1 MSTSTDWS
9 ITSLGKIILRW
20 YFLTWLTVVNAVVTL
35 IMTSVLRIIYK
46 GYDALGSVLIALSVK
61 YPKEKVVLPPIG
73 DRKLLLMSASDIADM
88 IRNRKV
94 TSEEVV
100 RLFIGRIQEVNS
112 HINGLVDE
120 RFEIAID
127 EARKVDRLIQ
137 SGEFDEMELKDKF
150 PLLGVPFTIKD
161 SFCVAGLRHTA
172 GLYYRKDIIA
182 PQDADAVK
190 LLKRVGAI
198 PIGVTN
204 VPELCMWWESVNT
217 VYGRSRNPYD
227 TRHITGGSS
236 GGEAAV
242 QGACG
247 SAFGIGS
254 DIAGSIRMPSFF
266 CGIFGHKPSTGLI
279 SNWGQQPEVK
289 GRLAEFLTTGPM
301 VRHAKD
307 LRLIFDLLIGENV
320 QKINKVPE
328 KNQIRILF
336 MEDDGGSPLA
346 SPVDPEMKDALRKA
360 VQHLEKTFG
369 VKAQKTSIA
378 KLYNSLEIWAQ
389 AMSGAGAVP
398 FCEELALKQGK
409 INPFWE
415 VVKFC
420 FRMSP
425 HTFPALILGIIEK
438 IAYAGNQLPR
448 HKQMIEL
455 GFSLAKEIQEVLKDD
470 AILLYPSFP
479 GPAPRHYVP
488 MFRPADFSYCAIF
501 NVLGVPVSQ
510 VPLGLGTKGLP
521 LGVQIIGGMLS
532 DHLTI
537 MVAEEIER
545 AFGGWV
551 EPNPGKQNQKAVT
564 KSATSPPLTKNSI
577 GPVATH
583 PVTPTPTP
591 SPPVSSPTSS

>member
-1 MSTSTDWS
+1 
-9 ITSLGKIILRW
+9 
-20 YFLTWLTVVNAVVTL
+20 
-35 IMTSVLRIIYK
+35 MTSVLRIVYK
-46 GYDALGSVLIALSVK
+46 GYDALGSVLIALSVRNT
-61 YPKEKVVLPPIG
+61 KEKVPIPPIG
-73 DRKLLLMSASDIADM
+73 DRKLLLQSASDIAEM

-100 RLFIGRIQEVNS
+100 RVFIGRIQEVNT
-112 HINGLVDE
+112 HVNGLVDE

-127 EARKVDRLIQ
+127 EARKVDRMIQ
-137 SGEFDEMELKDKF
+137 SGEFDEIELKDKF

-242 QGACG
+242 QGAAG

-266 CGIFGHKPSTGLI
+266 CGIFGHKPTSGMI

-307 LRLIFDLLIGENV
+307 LRLIFDVLIGENV
-320 QKINKVPE
+320 QKMNKIPE
-328 KNQIRILF
+328 KNQLRILF

-360 VQHLEKTFG
+360 IQHLEKTYG
-369 VKAQKTSIA
+369 VKAQKANIA

-448 HKQMIEL
+448 HKQMIEM
-455 GFSLAKEIQEVLKDD
+455 GFTLAKEIQVGSVERRRCTSVSQL
-470 AILLYPSFP
+470 PS
-479 GPAPRHYVP
+479 PAPRHYVP

-510 VPLGLGTKGLP
+510 VPLGLGSKGLP
-521 LGVQIIGGMLS
+521 LGVQIVGGMHS
-532 DHLTI
+532 DHITI
-537 MVAEEIER
+537 SIAEELER

-551 EPNPGKQNQKAVT
+551 QPTPIQNKSSSPKLKSVEKASPAPE
-564 KSATSPPLTKNSI
+564 KPTS
-577 GPVATH
+577 
-583 PVTPTPTP
+583 TPTPTP
-591 SPPVSSPTSS
+591 PATTPPVSSS